1 MGSMDWSV
9 GEYEVAAAQL
19 APAAKQLV
27 DIAAPKPGETVVD
40 VGCGTGNA
48 ALLAA
53 ARGASVTGVDPARRL
68 LDVARQRA
76 AADGLDVTFDEG
88 TAEALPLEDGI
99 ADLVTSSFGVIF
111 TPDVP
116 AAVAELDRVTGPEG
130 RILVTSIPP
139 DSALNTVAGA
149 ARDEIVRVLGAPPTT
164 GSKPFGWHDP
174 ADLRSVFEPRGFSV
188 AVQTLHFPV
197 TAPSV
202 QAYVDAS
209 DRHPVAVTSMGAIAD
224 PTARANV
231 AARIK
236 QRVTELLDALN
247 EDPSAFRVTS
257 SFTVATMRRVG

>member
-27 DIAAPKPGETVVD
+27 DIAAPKPGEIVVD

-68 LDVARQRA
+68 LDVARERA
-76 AADGLDVTFDEG
+76 VEEGLDVTFVEG

-116 AAVAELDRVTGPEG
+116 AAVVELDRVTRPDG
-130 RILVTSIPP
+130 RILVSSFPP
-139 DSALNTVAGA
+139 AGPMNTLAGVM
-149 ARDEIVRVLGAPPTT
+149 REEFSRVLGSPPPS
-164 GSKPFGWHDP
+164 GSKPFGWHDL

-188 AVQTLHFPV
+188 SVETLEFPV
-197 TAPSV
+197 LASSV
-202 QAYVDAS
+202 EAYVD
-209 DRHPVAVTSMGAIAD
+209 DTQRHPAAVAGLSAIAD
-224 PTARANV
+224 ATVRAGLVARL
-231 AARIK
+231 K
-236 QRVTELLDALN
+236 QRLTELLGSLN
-247 EDPSAFRVTS
+247 EDPSGFRMTS
-257 SFTVATMRRVG
+257 PFTVATMRRIG